1 METTILSLD
10 GRVRDLLS
18 TADRQLAAQSYDAA
32 IDTYR
37 TALSALPS
45 EAADQTR
52 IEVDA
57 RLMAATQAREA
68 SRRLAGLLRDARYHQ
83 TAGRFAEAFAA
94 VGEALTL
101 DPSDQPSVQLR
112 QQLLQAMPELAN
124 AVPAK
129 ILEPVAVTDE
139 PPAEEPAPLKEPPA
153 QAAEPAGEAD
163 LRPIEPPSF
172 HLIEDDPSMLERP
185 RRARDS
191 QYTDEPPLSI
201 LDPVPRP
208 ALPDQSRIV
217 LLLGAVFCFLA
228 AVIGL
233 NGSHHVNRFSP
244 PEALPTAQPAYE
256 PVYAVGD
263 GVSAPVLISK
273 VEPAY
278 VGDTQPEGSVIL
290 HVEVDPSGNAV
301 NIRVVRGLGSG
312 INARAIEAASQ
323 WRFRPGMKDGVP
335 VTVAIQ
341 VEVPFR
347 QP

>member
-1 METTILSLD
+1 
-10 GRVRDLLS
+10 
-18 TADRQLAAQSYDAA
+18 
-32 IDTYR
+32 
-37 TALSALPS
+37 
-45 EAADQTR
+45 
-52 IEVDA
+52 
-57 RLMAATQAREA
+57 
-68 SRRLAGLLRDARYHQ
+68 
-83 TAGRFAEAFAA
+83 
-94 VGEALTL
+94 
-101 DPSDQPSVQLR
+101 
-112 QQLLQAMPELAN
+112 LQAMPELAN